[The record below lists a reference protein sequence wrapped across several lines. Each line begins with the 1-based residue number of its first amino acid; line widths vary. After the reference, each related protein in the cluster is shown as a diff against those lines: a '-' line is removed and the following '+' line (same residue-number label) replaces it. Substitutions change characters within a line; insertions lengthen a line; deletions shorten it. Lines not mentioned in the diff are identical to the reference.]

1 MLKSKQFIEAVKTAV
16 IVFLFA
22 SAVFLG
28 GKSGVFSEFLSS
40 VPVFASTG
48 DWISSLLHHGENRE
62 EPFKDSLQ
70 LQQAAYPSGIV
81 LTFDDSGHYGVKY
94 DNTRL
99 TELYGKVSNLLGE
112 SLGSASVP
120 AEINEQQ
127 WRAALNSPGIF
138 LEFHTDIPL
147 SVLVRWLGQNIRNEN
162 IHSTRRICLALAQG
176 EENAV
181 ELFYI
186 GSGGKFYRCRTA
198 AKLNSVLTS
207 LEAYTPNGAEYAY
220 EYRTDLKM
228 LDPYTVL
235 LRESPEKLLIE
246 SQSLLY
252 VSTPLESILSAVSFN
267 PKSVNFYDT
276 EDTRVYVEDSG
287 KLKITAQDQ
296 IAFSAS
302 ADTRLL
308 KILYVGAQP
317 DTGEMIEGARQ
328 LLQRIRGS
336 SSGDEELQFTDIR
349 YKAGGAEA
357 EIVFNYFVNGI
368 RVVIPG
374 NDAAVVTVKEGF
386 VTDFRLLLRGYSLTD
401 TAEPLIP
408 DYQAAAIAQ
417 KLSPGCELCL
427 IYTDTGGDFAA
438 PKWIVREKI
447 SGLA

>member
-1 MLKSKQFIEAVKTAV
+1 MMKSKQFIEAVKTAV

-48 DWISSLLHHGENRE
+48 DWISSLLHHRENRE

-176 EENAV
+176 EENSV

-235 LRESPEKLLIE
+235 LRESPEKLLINAKPSLCVAPWSRFSPPFHSTLNRLTFMIPKNARFNVLRDSRE
-246 SQSLLY
+246 AENYSQE
-252 VSTPLESILSAVSFN
+252 PD
-267 PKSVNFYDT
+267 SVQP
-276 EDTRVYVEDSG
+276 SG
-287 KLKITAQDQ
+287 TK
-296 IAFSAS
+296 AFK
-302 ADTRLL
+302 D
-308 KILYVGAQP
+308 LYVGAQP
-317 DTGEMIEGARQ
+317 ETGD
-328 LLQRIRGS
+328 
-336 SSGDEELQFTDIR
+336 DE
-349 YKAGGAEA
+349 
-357 EIVFNYFVNGI
+357 
-368 RVVIPG
+368 
-374 NDAAVVTVKEGF
+374 
-386 VTDFRLLLRGYSLTD
+386 
-401 TAEPLIP
+401 
-408 DYQAAAIAQ
+408 
-417 KLSPGCELCL
+417 
-427 IYTDTGGDFAA
+427 
-438 PKWIVREKI
+438 
-447 SGLA
+447 